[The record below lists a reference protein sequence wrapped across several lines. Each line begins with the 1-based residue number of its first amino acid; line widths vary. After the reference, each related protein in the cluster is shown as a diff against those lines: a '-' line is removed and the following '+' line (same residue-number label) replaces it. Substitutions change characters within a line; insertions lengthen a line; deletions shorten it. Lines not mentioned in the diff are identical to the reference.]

1 DVPITDLLG
10 KGKRDSLPDLNA
22 TATYTDGA
30 AQGTVTLARSDRRP
44 LVAEF
49 VTKPLSAKL
58 EVDSLDLGVFGP
70 LAPSVKQLGGWL
82 SGNLSVQGPADTPR
96 LDGHLQLVDGTA
108 SVPATGVHYHDMAAA
123 LTFSGD
129 ALQVDQMRVLAGAGN
144 AKVDG
149 RVRFTRLDHPELQVA
164 IKTERFPIMNRR
176 DFLEATATGDMHVTG
191 SPAGAVMTGNAHVNQ
206 GNAYL
211 ERFMRSSGIDLSDS
225 LYAQFVDTT
234 VLREATGGGGFVSAL
249 MDSLRIDS
257 ISVDLGDNFWLKSPD
272 ASIQLAGQLTVRTAP
287 PGESRGE
294 GAVDTTKAE
303 KYRLVGTV
311 RAMRGFYQMTFAPGL
326 TREFTIREGTIRY
339 FGSPRTDAE
348 LDLNADHMVRAAN
361 GDEIKITAHIGGTLE
376 QPTVGLTSDVTP
388 PLSETELIS
397 YLVFGAPTAQAFL
410 GKEEQNSQQSS
421 VFQKSAQSLAN
432 VLSGKLESAAVSQ
445 LGLPLDYFRIK
456 PGEVQS
462 GLAGTELVLGM
473 QVRILGYP
481 SFLRA
486 SPRFCPRE
494 QLLSLDHIGIDLE
507 TRLNKQWGV
516 ATSVDPMETCE
527 SLMSGTA
534 ARPYQFG
541 VDLFWEKR

>member
-1 DVPITDLLG
+1 M

-22 TATYTDGA
+22 TATYADGA
-30 AQGTVTLARSDRRP
+30 AQGNLTLVMNDRKP

-58 EVDSLDLGVFGP
+58 QADSLDLGVFGP
-70 LAPSVKQLGGWL
+70 LVPSVRQLGGWL
-82 SGNLSVQGPADTPR
+82 NGNLSVQGPTDAPR
-96 LDGHLQLVDGTA
+96 LDGRLELAGGTA
-108 SVPATGVHYHDMAAA
+108 SVPATGVHYHDMTAA
-123 LTFSGD
+123 LAFSGD
-129 ALQVDQMRVLAGAGN
+129 ALQVEQMRVLAGKGN
-144 AKVDG
+144 AELTG
-149 RVRFTRLDHPELQVA
+149 RVRFTRLDHPELQLA
-164 IKTERFPIMNRR
+164 MKTAQFPVMNRR
-176 DFLEATATGDMHVTG
+176 DFLEATTTGDLQVTG
-191 SPAGAVMTGNAHVNQ
+191 SPAGAVMSGTAHVDQ

-211 ERFMRSSGIDLSDS
+211 EKFMRASGIDLSDS

-234 VLREATGGGGFVSAL
+234 VLREATGGAGGFAQAL
-249 MDSLRIDS
+249 MDSLHIDS
-257 ISVDLGDNFWLKSPD
+257 VSVDLGDNFWLKSPD
-272 ASIQLAGQLTVRTAP
+272 ASIQLAGRLTVSTAP
-287 PGESRGE
+287 AAEVR
-294 GAVDTTKAE
+294 GAVETTKAE

-311 RAMRGFYQMTFAPGL
+311 RAVRGLYQMTFAPGL

-348 LDLNADHMVRAAN
+348 LDLNAEHVVRTAN
-361 GDEIKITAHIGGTLE
+361 GDEVKITGHIGGTLDK
-376 QPTVGLTSDVTP
+376 PTIALTSDVSP

-410 GKEEQNSQQSS
+410 GDQGENSQHSS
-421 VFQKSAQSLAN
+421 VFEKSAQSLAT
-432 VLSGKLESAAVSQ
+432 VLSGKLESAVVSQ

-473 QVRILGYP
+473 QVRVLGYP

-527 SLMSGTA
+527 ALMSGTA

-541 VDLFWEKR
+541 IDLFWEKR